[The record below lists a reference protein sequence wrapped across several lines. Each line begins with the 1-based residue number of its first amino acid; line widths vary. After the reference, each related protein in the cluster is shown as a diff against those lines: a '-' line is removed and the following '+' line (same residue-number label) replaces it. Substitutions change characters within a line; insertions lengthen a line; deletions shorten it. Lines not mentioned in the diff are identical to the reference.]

1 MNCTTTRRFRHLLA
15 LAVAGAVPLAC
26 EPGPTGPQSEEQR
39 TLAALRAAT
48 AAYHDLEAAMA
59 DDFILLH
66 ECEVRPGAG
75 AVGILYVHMDRFLD
89 GVLDADAPDGLL
101 YAPGAGGEPQLVG
114 VELAMPAATWAGTEP
129 PTFLGN
135 ALQFEEEFDA
145 YGLHVWVWRDNPE
158 GMYAQSHPGI
168 TCES

>member
-1 MNCTTTRRFRHLLA
+1 MIRTTTHRFRHLLV
-15 LAVAGAVPLAC
+15 AVAAGAVLTAC
-26 EPGPTGPQSEEQR
+26 EQGLTRPQSDEQR

-66 ECEVRPGAG
+66 ECEVRPGEG

-101 YAPGAGGEPQLVG
+101 YAPGEGGQPQLVG
-114 VELAMPAATWAGTEP
+114 VELAMPAATWTGAEP
-129 PTFLGN
+129 PEFLGRP
-135 ALQFEEEFDA
+135 LQFEEEFDA

-158 GMYAQSHPGI
+158 GMYAQSHPGVV
-168 TCES
+168 CES